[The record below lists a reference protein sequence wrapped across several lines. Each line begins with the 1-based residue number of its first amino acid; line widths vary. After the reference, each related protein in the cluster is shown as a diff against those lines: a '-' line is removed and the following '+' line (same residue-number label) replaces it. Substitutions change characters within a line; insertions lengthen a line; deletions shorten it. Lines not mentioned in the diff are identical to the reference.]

1 MFTWQGDANLAIED
15 LDRSVELPLDPILDT
30 ETLSRLSGSLGM
42 DVARS
47 GLTGYG
53 DQRYLQRPQAS
64 APTGSTSTA
73 HSDTLLSDF
82 GRSGSE
88 EAPLAEPIVTQTTIR
103 DKPNPRAKR
112 KAVPSDEEEPTS
124 DTLAKRQ
131 RNTIAARRYRQKGR
145 DRIAELE
152 VSLKSV
158 QEERD
163 QLKLQLA
170 RKEAEVD
177 ALREMLRK

>member
-1 MFTWQGDANLAIED
+1 MGYDDQRCTQRSQARAPITSSSAVHGDVL
-15 LDRSVELPLDPILDT
+15 LP
-30 ETLSRLSGSLGM
+30 SLGNI
-42 DVARS
+42 DPE
-47 GLTGYG
+47 
-53 DQRYLQRPQAS
+53 Q
-64 APTGSTSTA
+64 
-73 HSDTLLSDF
+73 
-82 GRSGSE
+82 
-88 EAPLAEPIVTQTTIR
+88 APLTLPIVAQGAVQ
-103 DKPNPRAKR
+103 DLPNPSAKR
-112 KAVPSDEEEPTS
+112 KAAHSDEEEPTS

-152 VSLKSV
+152 FALKSV
-158 QEERD
+158 EEERN